1 MQNQLEAHMLRP
13 PSVILSVCAGLALW
27 LAASPV
33 AAQLTEVQQYRFE
46 FTPYAGY
53 QWGGSFETD
62 AFSSVPAGELQLGDS
77 FSWGGI
83 FSFLVYGNSAV
94 ELTYLRQDTDISFRR
109 NTGGTTDEGGFA
121 VNYIQIGGR
130 QEFGLGGTSGIRP
143 FIGGSLGIG
152 IMDPKN
158 ENIGSD
164 TRFSWSLGG
173 GFIKMFSSQRVGI
186 RTDIKLWITPVS
198 SGDYAVWCDFYGC
211 FAAEGTAWVTQG
223 QASGGLVF
231 RF

>member
-1 MQNQLEAHMLRP
+1 MLRP
-13 PSVILSVCAGLALW
+13 PSVVLSVSAGLALW
-27 LAASPV
+27 LAATPV
-33 AAQLTEVQQYRFE
+33 AAQLTEVHQNRYE
-46 FTPYAGY
+46 FIPFAGY

-62 AFSSVPAGELQLGDS
+62 AFGSIPAGELQLADGL
-77 FSWGGI
+77 SWGGI

-109 NTGGTTDEGGFA
+109 VSGGTTDLGGFA

-130 QEFGLGGTSGIRP
+130 QEFALGQGSPTSIRP
-143 FIGGSLGIG
+143 FLGGSLGIG

-173 GFIKMFSSQRVGI
+173 GFIKMFSSQRIGI

-211 FAAEGTAWVTQG
+211 FAAEGTEWVTQG
-223 QASGGLVF
+223 QATGGLVF
-231 RF
+231 AF